1 MSPMLAVECLGKRVV
16 LLDEVGEFAAGA
28 VGRLVSVQ
36 SGLPD
41 TNVPYATVA
50 FDPEDLSYE
59 ENVPLRSL
67 RRFFVRGEAD

>member
-16 LLDEVGEFAAGA
+16 LLDQVGEFVAGA

-41 TNVPYATVA
+41 TNVPYATVS
-50 FDPEDLSYE
+50 FEEDDFWE

-67 RRFFVRGEAD
+67 RRFFVRGEPD